1 MNACIHEYCKS
12 QDDHLIVNK
21 FKGTMYKL
29 NNTKQVVFQT
39 NDLALGISQNIGFF
53 PCWNIN
59 FQYQNQY

>member
-53 PCWNIN
+53 PC
-59 FQYQNQY
+59 